1 MKRFLTLGVLA
12 LFSFF
17 AKADT
22 DISPFSSCIYPT
34 ACTGQ
39 IGSTV
44 EMDVYAKIE
53 EEGYGFS
60 WSFARLPEGIHYVMY
75 HNTLGWAADGDNTTD
90 PDNIMIQS
98 YDGSVSKPYAPGIVK
113 IATVTFSIDDDVLPG
128 DYDITIF
135 TSLLNPGHKTDAN
148 ISATLTVQRAIAVKP
163 MPENYG
169 VQIVPFIGA
178 NGDVNLAFDYKAA
191 TGIKSMTF
199 DVELPAG
206 MYFIDNADWDKN
218 NINMSFVASCTSTPT
233 PSFTLET
240 GSYPTK
246 ATISVEG
253 TYSKKSQKYVNASKV
268 FAPLAKLNASIL
280 TQTDVDDYGW
290 SETIMTDG
298 GGVIKITN
306 LVMTDID
313 GNSYV
318 GGEYLATVFYGDMG
332 SDPIVYGNYESE
344 GARSALQ
351 TITGAR
357 TVDMT
362 QTTGITAE
370 SAASSLE
377 GLEGI
382 YVQGA
387 TQSALMPK
395 SQGTYRTVCVP
406 FAVSGTGRYVIS
418 SVDASSITLSP
429 ALETIP
435 ANTPFVATSGVVV
448 GDESV
453 YPQPTLTPETNAGA
467 YLFKGLYQKTTIN
480 GGVYYIAQ
488 DKFWRA
494 DSDVTVAP
502 FKAIL
507 TGSLAAKSL
516 KIFIEDETGIREVT
530 NQFDNEDIY
539 NLQGMKLNK
548 TQKGINI
555 VGGKKV
561 ILK

>member
-22 DISPFSSCIYPT
+22 DVSSFSSCIYPT

-44 EMDVYAKIE
+44 EMDIYAKIE
-53 EEGYGFS
+53 QEGYGFS
-60 WSFARLPEGIHYVMY
+60 WSFARLPEGIHYVSF
-75 HNTLGWAADGDNTTD
+75 HNTLGWTGDGDNPTD
-90 PDNIMIQS
+90 PNNIMIQS
-98 YDGSVSKPYAPGIVK
+98 YDPTVSIAYAPGIVK

-135 TSLLNPGHKTDAN
+135 KSLLNPGHKTEAD
-148 ISATLTVQRAIAVKP
+148 ISATLTVQRPMNIQA
-163 MPENYG
+163 MPEGYSLEVVPFLAQEGSGNLEFYLTSKTTLKDIEFDLELPQGILLYDSEFNQSTPTVNTASCYNSNAVPTTFTINSETSAHYFSKG
-169 VQIVPFIGA
+169 VTTGAPKVKRYFLAANEPVLVATIPFYIVPTEEIGGWG
-178 NGDVNLAFDYKAA
+178 NEYILGKLSE
-191 TGIKSMTF
+191 IK
-199 DVELPAG
+199 L
-206 MYFIDNADWDKN
+206 N
-218 NINMSFVASCTSTPT
+218 NINLRDVASSDV
-233 PSFTLET
+233 FT
-240 GSYPTK
+240 GNY
-246 ATISVEG
+246 AASVIKG
-253 TYSKKSQKYVNASKV
+253 
-268 FAPLAKLNASIL
+268 I
-280 TQTDVDDYGW
+280 VDDV
-290 SETIMTDG
+290 T
-298 GGVIKITN
+298 
-306 LVMTDID
+306 
-313 GNSYV
+313 
-318 GGEYLATVFYGDMG
+318 
-332 SDPIVYGNYESE
+332 DPILYGNFSSNEAKVLLNYISN
-344 GARSALQ
+344 
-351 TITGAR
+351 AR
-357 TVDMT
+357 TLDIS
-362 QTTGITAE
+362 QTTGMTAE
-370 SAASSLE
+370 SAATSLE
-377 GLEGI
+377 GV

-418 SVDASSITLSP
+418 SVDASSITLSQAP
-429 ALETIP
+429 ETIP
-435 ANTPFVATSGVVV
+435 ANTPFVATAGVVV
-448 GDESV
+448 GNESV

-539 NLQGMKLNK
+539 NLQGIKLNK

>member
-1 MKRFLTLGVLA
+1 MFFVISSTAFAQEVTVTISAGDVVVKPGEEFTLNVYSSNSIALGAISYQLISNDVTFKKKDNGDPDVKASTLLGGFSTAAIFTVDGITVAHFGTSTYPASSTEQLVGQVTCVAPEEIGDYEVIVHFLTVSDGVN
-12 LFSFF
+12 
-17 AKADT
+17 DY
-22 DISPFSSCIYPT
+22 YPV
-34 ACTGQ
+34 
-39 IGSTV
+39 V
-44 EMDVYAKIE
+44 ED
-53 EEGYGFS
+53 
-60 WSFARLPEGIHYVMY
+60 YVA
-75 HNTLGWAADGDNTTD
+75 H
-90 PDNIMIQS
+90 
-98 YDGSVSKPYAPGIVK
+98 VK
-113 IATVTFSIDDDVLPG
+113 
-128 DYDITIF
+128 
-135 TSLLNPGHKTDAN
+135 
-148 ISATLTVQRAIAVKP
+148 VQRAIAVKP

-206 MYFIDNADWDKN
+206 MYFIDNAEWDKN
-218 NINMSFVASCTSTPT
+218 NIDMSFVASCTNTPT
-233 PSFTLET
+233 PSFTLEN

-253 TYSKKSQKYVNASKV
+253 TYSKKSQKYVNASEV
-268 FAPLAKLNASIL
+268 FAPLATLNASIL

-362 QTTGITAE
+362 QTTGMTAE
-370 SAASSLE
+370 SAATSLE
-377 GLEGI
+377 GV

-395 SQGTYRTVCVP
+395 SKGTYRTVCVP
-406 FAVSGTGRYVIS
+406 FAVSGTGRYIIS
-418 SVDASSITLSP
+418 SVGESSITLSSAP
-429 ALETIP
+429 ETIP
-435 ANTPFVATSGVVV
+435 ANTPFVATAGVVV

-453 YPQPTLTPETNAGA
+453 YPNPDITHETSAGA
-467 YLFKGLYQKTTIN
+467 LLFKGVYKKTTIN
-480 GGVYYIAQ
+480 TGTYYIAK
-488 DKFWRA
+488 DKFWKA
-494 DSDVTVAP
+494 ESEVTVAP

-507 TGSLAAKSL
+507 VGSLAAKSL

-539 NLQGMKLNK
+539 NLQGIKLNK